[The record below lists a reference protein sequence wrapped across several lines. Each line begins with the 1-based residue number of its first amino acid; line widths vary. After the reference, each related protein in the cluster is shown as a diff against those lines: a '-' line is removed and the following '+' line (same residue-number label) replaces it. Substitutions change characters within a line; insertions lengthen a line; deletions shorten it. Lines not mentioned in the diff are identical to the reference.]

1 MVLVTGGTGFLGSYL
16 LLQLATE
23 QVNSGQKIRA
33 ICRNFE
39 NIRKTKSVFDVYKK
53 TDFFDRIEWVEA
65 DILDI
70 PSLENAF
77 LGIDFVYHCAGFIS
91 FDPKDENKLRKINIE
106 GTANIVDFCVS
117 NGVKKLCFISSIAA
131 LGDLV
136 GYEYIISETNEWNP
150 EKPHSDYAISKYG
163 AEMEVWRG
171 QQEGL
176 DVIILN
182 PGVILGKVTKELQ
195 KDNEIY
201 KLFAKVKNGLSF
213 YTNGSTGFIAVTD
226 VANMAVLLMKSDI
239 VNERF
244 LLITENLTFQEILNA
259 IADGYKV
266 KRPHILVKPF
276 FLRTY
281 ARIDWLLSI
290 VFRTK
295 RQMTLDTA
303 KSAWACD
310 LYANDKIKMAIESE
324 FLDIHQ
330 CIKEILEL

>member
-1 MVLVTGGTGFLGSYL
+1 MILVTGGTGFLGSYL
-16 LLQLATE
+16 LLQLAMM
-23 QVNSGQKIRA
+23 QDNSDQKVRA

-39 NIRKTKSVFDVYKK
+39 NIQKTKSVFDVYKK

-77 LGIDFVYHCAGFIS
+77 VGIDFVYHCAGFIS
-91 FDPKDENKLRKINIE
+91 FDPKNENKLRKINIE

-131 LGDLV
+131 LGDLLDH
-136 GYEYIISETNEWNP
+136 EKIITETTEWNP
-150 EKPHSDYAISKYG
+150 EKLHSDYAISKYG

-176 DVIILN
+176 NVIILN

-213 YTNGSTGFIAVTD
+213 YTNGGTGFIAVTD
-226 VANMAVLLMKSDI
+226 VANRAVLLMKSDI

-244 LLITENLTFQEILNA
+244 IIISENLTYQEILNS

-266 KRPHILVKPF
+266 KRPYILVKPF

-281 ARIDWLLSI
+281 ARIDRLLSI
-290 VFRTK
+290 IFRTE
-295 RQMTLDTA
+295 RQITSNTA
-303 KSAWACD
+303 KSACTTD
-310 LYANDKIKMAIESE
+310 VYANDKIKKAIESE
-324 FLDIHQ
+324 FLEIHQ